1 MKLNSQTVQYQM
13 MKLKTELKKKK
24 LKLVMPIKKSWTFK
38 NFITYFFQDQFFNYI
53 IKRKID
59 NYIIESN

>member
-24 LKLVMPIKKSWTFK
+24 KKNLNLSCLLKSHELS
-38 NFITYFFQDQFFNYI
+38 
-53 IKRKID
+53 KI
-59 NYIIESN
+59 S

>member
-24 LKLVMPIKKSWTFK
+24 KKLNLSCLLKSHELS
-38 NFITYFFQDQFFNYI
+38 
-53 IKRKID
+53 KI
-59 NYIIESN
+59 S

>member
-38 NFITYFFQDQFFNYI
+38 NFITYFFQD
-53 IKRKID
+53 
-59 NYIIESN
+59 

>member
-24 LKLVMPIKKSWTFK
+24 KLKLVMPIKKS
-38 NFITYFFQDQFFNYI
+38 
-53 IKRKID
+53 
-59 NYIIESN
+59 

>member
-24 LKLVMPIKKSWTFK
+24 NLNSSCLLKSHELS
-38 NFITYFFQDQFFNYI
+38 
-53 IKRKID
+53 KI
-59 NYIIESN
+59 S